1 MQTIP
6 VIFGRSYKPIS
17 VAIQLRTLCRWSHV
31 GVIMPSGDIVEAVGG
46 QGVVITNRADFEKR
60 YRETLVMRIACL
72 NADMAYAH
80 LNAQIGKRYDDHAFW
95 GVAFATGWDDAD
107 AYQCAELVG
116 SALGFYNAKR
126 LATLVPKDIL
136 KVSHAIK

>member
-6 VIFGRSYKPIS
+6 VIFGRSFKPIS

-31 GVIMPSGDIVEAVGG
+31 GVIMPTGDVVESVGG
-46 QGVVITNRADFEKR
+46 QGVVITRLSDFKKR
-60 YRETLVMRIACL
+60 YRETMVMNAACL
-72 NADMAYAH
+72 NADLAYAQ

-107 AYQCAELVG
+107 AYQCAELTG
-116 SALGFYNAKR
+116 SSLGFYNVR
-126 LATLVPKDIL
+126 HLATLVPKDIL
-136 KVSHAIK
+136 KVCHDIK